1 MEYTRMTMLPLTRA
15 LTYELMKRK
24 RISARP
30 IQTVELKFN
39 AVGRGRLVSTCV
51 EKDALTETYSCPG
64 EGRDWASTPHSGKLQ
79 FHVFTLPRLKRST
92 LSLCDISSM
101 RIASLNEN
109 RTSAPRKLRCA
120 DPSQGDG

>member
-1 MEYTRMTMLPLTRA
+1 MEYTRATTLPLIRT

-30 IQTVELKFN
+30 TQTVELKFN

-64 EGRDWASTPHSGKLQ
+64 EGRDWASTPHSGEPQ
-79 FHVFTLPRLKRST
+79 FHGLNRPRRYTLAFHQLV
-92 LSLCDISSM
+92 
-101 RIASLNEN
+101 
-109 RTSAPRKLRCA
+109 
-120 DPSQGDG
+120 SQGANKRQRGHSGVLHMDSHLGLCSLS

>member
-1 MEYTRMTMLPLTRA
+1 MTMLPLIRT

-30 IQTVELKFN
+30 TQTVELKFN

-64 EGRDWASTPHSGKLQ
+64 EGRDWASTPHSVNFSSTSLLS
-79 FHVFTLPRLKRST
+79 HVLSVPRYHFV
-92 LSLCDISSM
+92 
-101 RIASLNEN
+101 
-109 RTSAPRKLRCA
+109 TSV
-120 DPSQGDG
+120 Q